1 MGKLIVLEGTDGSGK
16 STQFALLK
24 QRLESEGRSFHT
36 IVFPQYDQ
44 PFSALI
50 RMYLGGEFGPNPA
63 DVNAYAAS
71 AFYAVDRFASIR
83 KVWGEE
89 YRKGGLILADR
100 YTSSN
105 AVHQAAK
112 VLEPI
117 RPDFFRWL
125 YDLEYVRF
133 GLPVPDLVLYL
144 DVPTELSETLLRKRE
159 SDTHTQADIHE
170 QDLDY
175 LRTCRRTG
183 LQAAAFYGWSVV
195 SCAKKGQLRAVEDI
209 HEELYQKVLSVIEK

>member
-1 MGKLIVLEGTDGSGK
+1 M
-16 STQFALLK
+16 
-24 QRLESEGRSFHT
+24 
-36 IVFPQYDQ
+36 
-44 PFSALI
+44 
-50 RMYLGGEFGPNPA
+50 
-63 DVNAYAAS
+63 
-71 AFYAVDRFASIR
+71 
-83 KVWGEE
+83 
-89 YRKGGLILADR
+89 
-100 YTSSN
+100 
-105 AVHQAAK
+105 
-112 VLEPI
+112 LEPI

>member
-44 PFSALI
+44 PSSALI

-71 AFYAVDRFASIR
+71 AFYAVDRFASFR
-83 KVWGEE
+83 KLWGEE

-144 DVPTELSETLLRKRE
+144 DLPTELSETLLRKRE

>member
-44 PFSALI
+44 PSSALI

-71 AFYAVDRFASIR
+71 AFYAVDRFASFR

-133 GLPVPDLVLYL
+133 GLPVPDLVLHL